1 MPVFELE
8 KESKPIIRGE
18 TEPVVAGAG
27 VPKKSNFDQIQA
39 WQQEIDGYYETLTTL
54 EQQEAENVMMVL
66 SSLGARAAEIR
77 SQVNRNDSRRAQAF
91 RIKEIDPFISAL
103 EFQFKVWSR
112 FVSIKEFDMKLSR
125 GQL

>member
-8 KESKPIIRGE
+8 KDKKKIIRGE

-27 VPKKSNFDQIQA
+27 GPKNSNWDQIQA
-39 WQQEIDGYYETLTTL
+39 WQQEIDAYYTVLTTL
-54 EQQEAENVMMVL
+54 DEQGAENVMMFL

-91 RIKEIDPFISAL
+91 RIKEVDPFISAL

-112 FVSIKEFDMKLSR
+112 FVSIKEFDMRLSR